1 VEAFDG
7 ANRYAIGEA
16 AEMAIVSDDVRHISR
31 DSNSETNNRQTERID
46 GPCVA

>member
-7 ANRYAIGEA
+7 ANRHAIGEA

-31 DSNSETNNRQTERID
+31 DSIGDEQPAN
-46 GPCVA
+46 